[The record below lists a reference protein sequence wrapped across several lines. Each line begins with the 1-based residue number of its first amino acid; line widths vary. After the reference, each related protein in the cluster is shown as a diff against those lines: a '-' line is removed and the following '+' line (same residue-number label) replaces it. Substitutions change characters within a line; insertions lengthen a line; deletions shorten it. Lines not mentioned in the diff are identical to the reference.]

1 MTPELYRGLRRV
13 KGAIE
18 ARVSEDVHA
27 GLNPD
32 DTIKTL
38 FRDLDP
44 DTVKW
49 FFAETVKAAD
59 WDGRLSARTKDW
71 AKQLYIPIL
80 HAEDGKEHGQISD
93 GIVHRAH
100 INQLVEAILRY

>member
-1 MTPELYRGLRRV
+1 MTPELYKELRRV

-18 ARVSEDVHA
+18 ARVVGDVQA
-27 GLNPD
+27 GLSPN
-32 DTIKTL
+32 DTIETL

-59 WDGRLSARTKDW
+59 WDGRFSTRTKDW